1 MIRNGGQV
9 VYETK
14 GDTLVV
20 RVGGEIDH
28 HSAVSVRVGIDEKI
42 AAERPERVLLELSR
56 VEFMDSS
63 GLGLI
68 LGRYARTSALGI
80 PIVIRNPS
88 KRHERLFKMAE
99 MQNIVKIEKGEKYE
113 NEKDL

>member
-1 MIRNGGQV
+1 MEDFIKINESNEMIVFLRGELDHHGV
-9 VYETK
+9 A
-14 GDTLVV
+14 LI
-20 RVGGEIDH
+20 RGEIDEMLFL
-28 HSAVSVRVGIDEKI
+28 SKPSVLIF
-42 AAERPERVLLELSR
+42 ELSA

-99 MQNIVKIEKGEKYE
+99 MQKIVKIEKEAE
-113 NEKDL
+113 HE